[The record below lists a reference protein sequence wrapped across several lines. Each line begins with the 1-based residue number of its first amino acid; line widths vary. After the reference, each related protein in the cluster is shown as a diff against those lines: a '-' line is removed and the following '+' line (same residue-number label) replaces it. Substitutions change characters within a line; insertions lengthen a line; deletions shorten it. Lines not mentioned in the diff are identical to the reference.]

1 MGRQSKALGVIGVI
15 SLLFALLTAL
25 YLAIGGAWLLSLGGS
40 PYYVVTGVVLLV
52 FAWLLWSAHASAFV
66 LYALVLI
73 GTVIW
78 GLWESGPDF
87 WALAPRADVLVVFGV
102 WLLLLRR
109 WHVERPSQLAV
120 VSLVIALV
128 VSGGV
133 LVYAHFNDP
142 QQINGTLAGSRV
154 TPAPNP
160 DGIQPSEWAAYGR
173 DDQGTRYSPLQ
184 QITPENVKNLQMAW
198 TFRTGD
204 MKGPN
209 DPVEITNEVTP
220 IKIGD
225 LLYLCSAHQI
235 LFALDAKTGELKW
248 KFDPGLKA
256 QHVTCRGVSYIDL
269 SASAGA
275 TGAAPASDAG
285 AASGADAAAPA
296 SAPALGTQ
304 ATAAAASDTTAA
316 ATPVAASV
324 TCTRRILLPVND
336 GHLYALDA
344 LTGERCAGF
353 GSNGDL
359 YLQHAMPVTT
369 PGMYEPTSPA
379 IVTKKV
385 VIVAGAVEDN
395 FSNREPSG
403 VIRGF
408 DVRTG
413 QLLWVFD
420 SGAADPNRIP
430 GPGEHYTWNSPNAW
444 APGAYDAK
452 LDIAYLP
459 MGVKTPDI
467 WGGDRTPDLERYAT
481 GLLALHASTGKLA
494 WFYQTVHHDLWDMDQ
509 PSQPTLADITD
520 RDGKT
525 VPLVYAPAKTGDLFV
540 LDRRT
545 GALVVPAPGMPVP
558 QGAAPGDHVS
568 PTQPSSQLTF
578 RPSKNLTD
586 ADMWGAT
593 MYDQLVCRV
602 MFHKLRYEGTFTPP
616 SLQGTLVFPGN
627 LGMFEWGGLALDTDR
642 QVAVANPIA
651 LPFVSRLIPRG
662 PGNPMEPQPG
672 AKGSGTESGI
682 QPQYGVPYGVTLN
695 PFMSP
700 FGLPCK
706 QPAWGYISAIDL
718 KTNQI
723 VWKKRIGTVHDSSP
737 IPLPFRMGMPM
748 LGGPMVTAGGVIFIG
763 ATADNYLRAF
773 DVNDG
778 KLLWQA
784 RLPAGGHATPMTY
797 SVNGRQFVVI
807 AAGGHGSFGTK
818 LGDYVV
824 AYGLPR
830 RAASRSSRLWDCAA
844 ADDRVQAA
852 PAPARR
858 ARRWRSV
865 CDRAP
870 RGAQLRRRSRRA
882 PCSRAMQFASS
893 ARIRQSRKD
902 AAFLP

>member
-1 MGRQSKALGVIGVI
+1 MARQSKALGVIGVI
-15 SLLFALLTAL
+15 SLLFTLLTAV
-25 YLAIGGAWLLSLGGS
+25 YLVIGGAWLLSLGGS
-40 PYYVVTGVVLLV
+40 PYYVVTGVVLLIV
-52 FAWLLWSAHASAFV
+52 AWLLWRASATAFV

-73 GTVIW
+73 GTMIW

-87 WALAPRADVLVVFGV
+87 WALVPRSGVLVVFGV
-102 WLLLLRR
+102 WLLLLMS
-109 WHVERPSQLAV
+109 WHLERPPQFAV

-128 VSGGV
+128 VCGGV

-142 QQINGTLAGSRV
+142 QQVNGSLAGSKG
-154 TPAPNP
+154 TLAPNP
-160 DGIQPSEWAAYGR
+160 DGIQPSEWPAYGR

-225 LLYLCSAHQI
+225 LLYLCSPHQI

-248 KFDPGLKA
+248 KFDPKLQTDPSF

-269 SASAGA
+269 SASAA
-275 TGAAPASDAG
+275 ARGAAPASDAA
-285 AASGADAAAPA
+285 AASGAEAAAPA
-296 SAPALGTQ
+296 SDLASDTQ
-304 ATAAAASDTTAA
+304 AAAAPASDTTAA
-316 ATPVAASV
+316 ANG
-324 TCTRRILLPVND
+324 TCIRRILLPVNN

-353 GSNGDL
+353 GNNGDL
-359 YLQHAMPVTT
+359 DLQHAMPVTT
-369 PGMYEPTSPA
+369 AGMYEPTSPP

-385 VIVAGAVEDN
+385 IVVAGAVEDN

-413 QLLWVFD
+413 QLLWAFD
-420 SGAADPNRIP
+420 PGAADPNKIP
-430 GPGEHYTWNSPNAW
+430 GPGEHYTWNSPNSW
-444 APGAYDAK
+444 APAAYDAK
-452 LDIAYLP
+452 LDMVYLP

-467 WGGDRTPDLERYAT
+467 WGGDRTPEMERYAT

-520 RDGKT
+520 KDGDK
-525 VPLVYAPAKTGDLFV
+525 VPVVYAPTKTGNLFV
-540 LDRRT
+540 FDRRT
-545 GALVVPAPGMPVP
+545 GALVVPAPEMPVP
-558 QGAAPGDHVS
+558 RGAAPGDHVS
-568 PTQPSSQLTF
+568 PTQPFSQLTF

-627 LGMFEWGGLALDTDR
+627 LGVFEWGGLAVDTDR

-672 AKGSGTESGI
+672 AKGSGTEVGI

-700 FGLPCK
+700 LGLPCK

-723 VWKKRIGTVHDSSP
+723 VWKRRIGTVRDSSP

-778 KLLWQA
+778 KLLWQS
-784 RLPAGGHATPMTY
+784 RLPAGGQATPMTY
-797 SVNGRQFVVI
+797 AVNGRQFVVI

-818 LGDYVV
+818 LGDYVI
-824 AYGLPR
+824 AYALP
-830 RAASRSSRLWDCAA
+830 
-844 ADDRVQAA
+844 Q
-852 PAPARR
+852 
-858 ARRWRSV
+858 
-865 CDRAP
+865 
-870 RGAQLRRRSRRA
+870 
-882 PCSRAMQFASS
+882 
-893 ARIRQSRKD
+893 
-902 AAFLP
+902 